1 MVHEIEK
8 LDYSVERGNFT
19 RIINERNFDRVAG
32 LIDPEK
38 VFYGGDSNRSER
50 VIQPTIVHNVS
61 LDDPIMQDEI
71 FGPIIA
77 VLEYETLDEAFDI
90 IRQMEKPLA
99 GYLFS
104 HDRATKERFLAEIP
118 FGSGAIN
125 DAVMQNTNSNLPFG
139 GVGNSGMGRYHG
151 EYSFECF
158 SHMKP
163 VLEKLFDFEPDL
175 KYYGHTD
182 RQMKWIKMLG

>member
-1 MVHEIEK
+1 MEH
-8 LDYSVERGNFT
+8 GNFT
-19 RIINERNFDRVAG
+19 RIINERNFDRVVD
-32 LIDPEK
+32 LIEPDK
-38 VFYGGDSNRSER
+38 VYYGGETNRDER
-50 VIQPTIVHNVS
+50 VIRPTIVHNVS

-77 VLEYETLDEAFDI
+77 VLEYETIDEAFDI
-90 IRQMEKPLA
+90 VRQMEKPLA

-104 HDRATKERFLAEIP
+104 HDRVSKQRFLSEIP

-125 DAVMQNTNSNLPFG
+125 DAVMQVTNSNIPFG
-139 GVGNSGMGRYHG
+139 GVGNSGMGRYYG

-163 VLEKLFDFEPDL
+163 VLEKTSDIELDL
-175 KYYGHTD
+175 KYCPAPSACTTD
-182 RQMKWIKMLG
+182 LTVFY